1 MCTKHV
7 CNAAQ
12 CSAQHESQH
21 PHTRHMQLQDV
32 AIFPGRLKRS
42 AWPLH
47 IFTAV
52 VHCAYST
59 RAQHLPAAAC
69 MPAQNVMEHIFFIS
83 IYIRVSIYIYIYL
96 YLIYISLL
104 VASKQAR
111 IAYSNW
117 HACVQ
122 VTQAACKQ
130 FATTLWPL
138 MASNKAPALAEIK
151 SKAPREHHHVP
162 AGPTAFGRK
171 IRILWQTMCPFHFL
185 RNPLAIGTV
194 MNCPIYPKDPKSI
207 RDTYKDPAFQCPSSH
222 DSCSCKPKWHMANE
236 KRLRENIFHHPSGQ
250 GC

>member
-21 PHTRHMQLQDV
+21 PHTPHAV
-32 AIFPGRLKRS
+32 ARCCDFPRSPQAICMATAHIYSSRSLCIQHSSSALASSSMHASTKRNGTYI
-42 AWPLH
+42 LY
-47 IFTAV
+47 I
-52 VHCAYST
+52 Y
-59 RAQHLPAAAC
+59 
-69 MPAQNVMEHIFFIS
+69 

-96 YLIYISLL
+96 FLIYISLL

-122 VTQAACKQ
+122 ATQAACKQ

-207 RDTYKDPAFQCPSSH
+207 CDTYKDPAFQCPSSH
-222 DSCSCKPKWHMANE
+222 DSCSCKPK
-236 KRLRENIFHHPSGQ
+236 
-250 GC
+250 

>member
-21 PHTRHMQLQDV
+21 QHTPHAV
-32 AIFPGRLKRS
+32 ARCCDFPRSPQAICMATAHIYSSRSLCIQHSSSALASSSMHASTKR
-42 AWPLH
+42 
-47 IFTAV
+47 
-52 VHCAYST
+52 
-59 RAQHLPAAAC
+59 
-69 MPAQNVMEHIFFIS
+69 NG
-83 IYIRVSIYIYIYL
+83 IYIYSL
-96 YLIYISLL
+96 YIEYIYISLSLL

-130 FATTLWPL
+130 IATTLWPL

-151 SKAPREHHHVP
+151 SKAPREHHHAP

-171 IRILWQTMCPFHFL
+171 IRIPWQTMRPYAFHFL

-194 MNCPIYPKDPKSI
+194 MNLPIYPKDPKSI
-207 RDTYKDPAFQCPSSH
+207 VDTYKDPAFQCPSSH

-236 KRLRENIFHHPSGQ
+236 KPLRENIFPHPSGE